1 MWIVALAFTLSAST
15 STSTTTTASTPDAS
29 CRAAVLDL
37 AAGEGITVERARS
50 LTEVVTG
57 EVGTHLDC
65 AVLSRA
71 EIEALMDFEVG
82 RQAGGCDTDSC
93 IAELGEALGV
103 SRLVLGTVQRVDDD
117 VLVSLRLVDMETMRV
132 LRRVTDATRRD
143 DALLPF
149 VGWLARRLVLSD
161 AAAGERPVDETRV
174 VQRRPSGWRLGA
186 WTGVV
191 GGAVVLGLAGTSG
204 LSSLGVNEAL
214 TGVKTARVVDAS
226 RVAALEE
233 AGPWLAGGANLGLYV
248 GAGLVVVGGALFFLP
263 GEELVEEP
271 AR

>member
-1 MWIVALAFTLSAST
+1 MWSLVLPLLLVSAAPPSPT
-15 STSTTTTASTPDAS
+15 PMSTPS
-29 CRAAVLDL
+29 TPTCRAAVLDL
-37 AAGEGITVERARS
+37 APGEGITTERARS
-50 LTEVVTG
+50 LTEVVTA
-57 EVGTHLDC
+57 EVGAHLGC

-71 EIEALMDFEVG
+71 EIEALMDFEVS

-117 VLVSLRLVDMETMRV
+117 VLISLRLVDMEGMHV

-149 VGWLARRLVLSD
+149 VGWLARRLVLDD
-161 AAAGERPVDETRV
+161 ATAGPRPVDDTRV
-174 VQRRPSGWRLGA
+174 VQRRMSGWRLAA
-186 WTGVV
+186 WSGVV
-191 GGAVVLGLAGTSG
+191 GGGAVLGLGG
-204 LSSLGVNEAL
+204 LGGLLSLGVNEAL
-214 TGVKTARVVDAS
+214 TGLKTARVTDAS
-226 RVAALEE
+226 RVATLEE

-248 GAGLVVVGGALFFLP
+248 GVGLAAVGGALFFLP
-263 GEELVEEP
+263 GDELVEEE

>member
-1 MWIVALAFTLSAST
+1 MSPVFVLLGLLTSAPS
-15 STSTTTTASTPDAS
+15 STTT

-37 AAGEGITVERARS
+37 APGEGITVERARS
-50 LTEVVTG
+50 LTEVVTA

-71 EIEALMDFEVG
+71 EIEAMMDFEVG

-117 VLVSLRLVDMETMRV
+117 VLVSLRLVDMSSARV

-149 VGWLARRLVLSD
+149 VGWLARRLVLDD
-161 AAAGERPVDETRV
+161 AAAGPRPVDDTRV
-174 VQRRPSGWRLGA
+174 VQRRMSGWRAGA

-191 GGAVVLGLAGTSG
+191 VGGVTLGLAGLSG
-204 LSSLGVNEAL
+204 LGTMGVNEAL
-214 TGVKTARVVDAS
+214 TGLKTARVTDPS
-226 RVAALEE
+226 RVAALEDF
-233 AGPWLAGGANLGLYV
+233 GPWLAGGANLGLYV

-263 GEELVEEP
+263 ADELVEEES
-271 AR
+271 R